1 MSIEVKPTKDDKYI
15 DAIKRYLDLDY
26 DEEMISKSLV
36 LDYDKVVSKEELK
49 KFTIEAKK
57 RKRDNITELNAY
69 IKHVISEGQY
79 DDVRQQIELSK
90 TMLRYNFK
98 RYLRAVE
105 AGDDALIMQYTNIIS
120 KQMTDRRSITTSYA
134 YMEKSKE
141 FFEQAAQAANNKSD
155 GDTVIS
161 LESKSSN
168 FDDVIDET
176 MSAIELAKNR
186 VV

>member
-1 MSIEVKPTKDDKYI
+1 MSVEVKKTKQDK
-15 DAIKRYLDLDY
+15 DVDLVKHYLDLDY
-26 DEEMISKSLV
+26 DDEMITTSLK
-36 LDYDKVVSKEELK
+36 LDVKKIVTKEELK
-49 KFTIEAKK
+49 ELKIKARKQ
-57 RKRDNITELNAY
+57 KRDNIIELNAY
-69 IKHVISEGQY
+69 IKHVIQEGQY
-79 DDVRQQIELSK
+79 DDVRQQIEMSK

-105 AGDDALIMQYTNIIS
+105 EGDDALIMQYTNTIS

-141 FFEQAAQAANNKSD
+141 FFEQAAQAANTKSE

-161 LESKSSN
+161 LESRSSN
-168 FDDVIDET
+168 FNDVIDET
-176 MSAIELAKNR
+176 MNSIELAKNR